1 MKVKIYTRKK
11 EDSMIENLLVKQ
23 IINVDKP
30 EEKINSIE
38 IKLYSDLIKKK
49 NEKDNR
55 DELAKDIF
63 YQLVDER
70 IK

>member
-1 MKVKIYTRKK
+1 
-11 EDSMIENLLVKQ
+11 MIENLLVKQ

>member
-1 MKVKIYTRKK
+1 
-11 EDSMIENLLVKQ
+11 MIENLLVKQ

-63 YQLVDER
+63 CQLVDER